1 MTPTDKHEARPLTAG
16 DGVASFHLAI
26 TILLW
31 VLALGTLLLRP
42 QDGDGLQALRPAR
55 ASIDPNRAPWWEL
68 TMLPRIGEHLARRVV
83 RFRELGAGV
92 ATPVFCR
99 PADLEGVRG
108 IGPKTV
114 QRISPFLEF

>member
-1 MTPTDKHEARPLTAG
+1 
-16 DGVASFHLAI
+16 
-26 TILLW
+26 
-31 VLALGTLLLRP
+31 
-42 QDGDGLQALRPAR
+42 
-55 ASIDPNRAPWWEL
+55 
-68 TMLPRIGEHLARRVV
+68 MLPRIGEHLARRVV